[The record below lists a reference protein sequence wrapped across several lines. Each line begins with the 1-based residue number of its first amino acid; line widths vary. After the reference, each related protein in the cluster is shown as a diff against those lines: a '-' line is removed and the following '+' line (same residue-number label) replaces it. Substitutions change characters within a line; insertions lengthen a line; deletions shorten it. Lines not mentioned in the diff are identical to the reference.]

1 MDAVTLLNVVAGFLW
16 AIVGIIGGLLVIWF
30 LWQILQVG
38 KNIREYGVDYIGF
51 LRGEI
56 QLAAD
61 EEGIEILRPT
71 KGIKDRRS
79 RIKRIIENKNKES

>member
-1 MDAVTLLNVVAGFLW
+1 MDPVVLLNTIAGFLW
-16 AIVGIIGGLLVIWF
+16 AIVGIIGGVLVIWF

-38 KNIREYGVDYIGF
+38 RNIREYGVDYVGF

-79 RIKRIIENKNKES
+79 RIKRIIDKKDTK

>member
-1 MDAVTLLNVVAGFLW
+1 MDPVVLLNTIAGFLW
-16 AIVGIIGGLLVIWF
+16 AIVGIIGGVLVIWF

-38 KNIREYGVDYIGF
+38 RNIREYGVDYVGF

-56 QLAAD
+56 QLATD

-79 RIKRIIENKNKES
+79 RIKRIIDKKDTK